1 MSTRP
6 ELWLEILQA
15 PERHRLTVTEVC
27 RRYRISRKTYYSYL
41 ARYRAQGVA
50 GLVPRSR
57 RPKRFPSR
65 SSAAVEAAVVR
76 IRLNRPQWGARRIR
90 AELMRGSTSHVP
102 AISTL
107 HAISRRHGLVGA
119 QPNTRCPR
127 GFGNSTSSC
136 TAGRGRS
143 HRSPTWTTRRGRALF
158 ASTPTARSAAA
169 KAKCRSAP
177 SSSGRPCTRPNT
189 TESSACTTATNS
201 YANSSSARRAPTTTT
216 ARNRLG
222 DHSGTRSP
230 DSRHL
235 PWPITPAVL
244 ARCRIGAP
252 DQPFR
257 HRDRWAFQVCT
268 AARSGVASSAAPLS
282 ASVTV
287 AGRHPEHPVS
297 PLACSLSCTRFGE
310 YSPALVRLREEVVRS
325 ERTKAPERPK
335 SKGKEVAHSLPLST
349 YSAPRALRQGPGSA
363 AQSPAEA
370 RCCGN
375 RGRAQDAWVW
385 REVEPPVALA
395 VRCGHTGR
403 DGGCA
408 RHRTHAEHR
417 PICKGFHD

>member
-189 TESSACTTATNS
+189 
-201 YANSSSARRAPTTTT
+201 
-216 ARNRLG
+216 RNRPRVPRPRTP
-222 DHSGTRSP
+222 TRTP
-230 DSRHL
+230 ARPEGHL
-235 PWPITPAVL
+235 PRQRQEIAWATTPEQDRLTRDTCLGRSLLRYLPGAEL
-244 ARCRIGAP
+244 AHQISHFDTVTDGRSRYAP
-252 DQPFR
+252 PL
-257 HRDRWAFQVCT
+257 
-268 AARSGVASSAAPLS
+268 GPAS
-282 ASVTV
+282 
-287 AGRHPEHPVS
+287 
-297 PLACSLSCTRFGE
+297 
-310 YSPALVRLREEVVRS
+310 
-325 ERTKAPERPK
+325 
-335 SKGKEVAHSLPLST
+335 
-349 YSAPRALRQGPGSA
+349 PRALRRS
-363 AQSPAEA
+363 
-370 RCCGN
+370 R
-375 RGRAQDAWVW
+375 RR
-385 REVEPPVALA
+385 
-395 VRCGHTGR
+395 
-403 DGGCA
+403 
-408 RHRTHAEHR
+408 
-417 PICKGFHD
+417 